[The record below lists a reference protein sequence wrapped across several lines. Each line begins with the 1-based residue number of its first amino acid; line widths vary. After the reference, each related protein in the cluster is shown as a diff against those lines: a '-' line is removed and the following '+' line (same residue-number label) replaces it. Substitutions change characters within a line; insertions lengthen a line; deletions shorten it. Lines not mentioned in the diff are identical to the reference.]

1 MVTAPFC
8 SMKKIF
14 LVEDDAVVIEIY
26 RKKFLREGYEVG
38 VAEDGLVAMKELP
51 LAKPDLVVLDLMLPK
66 FNGADVLKFIRA
78 NPALKH
84 TKVVIF
90 SNAYMTE
97 VALAAA
103 KAGADA
109 SLLKSS
115 CTPQLL
121 LKVVKELLGGGD
133 TDFLRK
139 SSMLAAAGPASPPA
153 SKPVPPPSSVID
165 LAARPFNLPKADEQT
180 NIAPEVRAR
189 QNFLQSGPAALA
201 SIRELFKAFAHPAE
215 PQFRALRL
223 MDLHRQMHFFSDLA
237 GLAQCQRIAHLAA
250 SLEALLFEL
259 QERPKHI
266 NPSTV
271 QTIETAVDF
280 LGDLFDRAAHA
291 EEDPVTSTNLLAV
304 LVVDD
309 EPLSNRALVHA
320 LSRAQVLPTSTD
332 SSTAALEMLSQKN
345 YDLLLLDYM
354 MPGMNG
360 LELYHKLRALPHY
373 QKTPVIFVT
382 SQTDFKSRA
391 SEILARGDDI
401 IIKPILPI
409 ELAVKSITLLLKSR
423 LPEKK

>member
-1 MVTAPFC
+1 
-8 SMKKIF
+8 MKKIF
-14 LVEDDAVVIEIY
+14 LVEDDAIVVEIY
-26 RKKFLREGYEVG
+26 RKKFLREGYEVV

-51 LAKPDLVVLDLMLPK
+51 VAKPDLVVLDLMLPK
-66 FNGADVLKFIRA
+66 FNGADVLKFIRS

-139 SSMLAAAGPASPPA
+139 SSMLAAADSASPPPP
-153 SKPVPPPSSVID
+153 KPSPPPSAIMD
-165 LAARPFNLPKADEQT
+165 LAARPFNLPKPDDQS
-180 NIAPEVRAR
+180 NVSPEVRAR
-189 QNFLQSGPAALA
+189 QNFLQSGPVALTN
-201 SIRELFKAFAHPAE
+201 IRELFTAFAHPAE

-223 MDLHRQMHFFSDLA
+223 MDLHRKMHFFSDLA
-237 GLAQCQRIAHLAA
+237 GLARFQRIAHLAA

-271 QTIETAVDF
+271 QTIETAVNF
-280 LGDLFDRAAHA
+280 LGELFDRAAHA
-291 EEDPVTSTNLLAV
+291 EEEPVTPTNLLAV

-320 LSRAQVLPTSTD
+320 LSRAHVKSASTD
-332 SSTAALEMLSQKN
+332 SSATALEMLTKNN

-360 LELYHKLRALPHY
+360 LELYQKLRALPQY

-391 SEILARGDDI
+391 AEILSRGDDI

>member
-1 MVTAPFC
+1 
-8 SMKKIF
+8 MKKIF

-26 RKKFLREGYEVG
+26 RKKFLREGYEVA

-51 LAKPDLVVLDLMLPK
+51 VAKPDLVVLDLMLPK

-139 SSMLAAAGPASPPA
+139 SSMLAAAGNSNPPPPPKPSPPPA
-153 SKPVPPPSSVID
+153 DLMD
-165 LAARPFNLPKADEQT
+165 LAARPFNLPKADDQT
-180 NIAPEVRAR
+180 NVAPEVRAR
-189 QNFLQSGPAALA
+189 QNFLQNGPTALA
-201 SIRELFKAFAHPAE
+201 SIREMFKAFAHPAE

-223 MDLHRQMHFFSDLA
+223 MDLHRQVHFFSDLA

-271 QTIETAVDF
+271 QTIENAVDF
-280 LGDLFDRAAHA
+280 LGELFDRAAHA
-291 EEDPVTSTNLLAV
+291 EEEPLTPTNLLAV

-320 LSRAQVLPTSTD
+320 LSRANVKSASTD
-332 SSTAALEMLSQKN
+332 SSTAALELLTKNN

-354 MPGMNG
+354 MPGLNG
-360 LELYHKLRALPHY
+360 LELYHKLRALPQY

-401 IIKPILPI
+401 ILKPILPI

-423 LPEKK
+423 LPEKKNVTP